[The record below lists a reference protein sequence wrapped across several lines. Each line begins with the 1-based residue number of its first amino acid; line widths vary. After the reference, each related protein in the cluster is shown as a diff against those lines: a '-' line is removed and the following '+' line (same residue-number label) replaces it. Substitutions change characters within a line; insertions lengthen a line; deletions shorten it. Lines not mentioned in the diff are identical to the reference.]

1 MLKNLKISGKLMV
14 AFGTVL
20 VFLCVTVIAALIG
33 LNVVMQDY
41 KSFYERDYRVVETTI
56 NMQRNFQN
64 AEKLLIRS
72 FTTEKVQDKQLYIQ
86 NSQNALS
93 EMEEQIVLLEQLSN
107 QQDLVELF
115 REQFEA
121 LMQTSNR
128 IFLMS
133 ISTGNAEAIQ
143 VFDNNF
149 AQPIEDARGVLQ
161 EVAEAAKLQADDA
174 YSRSEGMKSLVML
187 MLIVIAAV
195 SVGVLLFF
203 WFYITGSLT
212 RPISEIE
219 AAAEQ
224 MASGNLGISIGYRSK
239 DELGKLSGSMNHM
252 TATLKGYV
260 QSIDEVLG
268 ELARGNFTVETDT
281 DFVGDFAPI
290 KDSMT
295 GIAES
300 LSRTLLEIDQAA
312 EQVASGSEQVSGGAQ
327 ALSQGAT
334 EQASSIE
341 ELSATVDEISGN
353 VRMNAENAQ
362 LSNRKVM
369 ETAEEI
375 ESGNAQM
382 NELIVAMNEIKATTD
397 QIGKII
403 KAIDDIAFQTNI
415 LALNAA
421 VEAARAGAAGKGFA
435 VVADEVRNLAA
446 KSADAAK
453 NTTQLIESSVKAVG
467 NGASIA
473 AETAEKLQSM
483 KQKAEESSR
492 LVDEI
497 TRASGD
503 QANAVVQIMQGLEQ
517 IAVVV
522 QTNSATAEESAAAS
536 EELNSQAQVLKSLVG
551 QFRIDRSEGEVF
563 LQPQDNEDAES
574 FSDIEYV
581 AYMDEPKTEQEYADD
596 TSDY

>member
-1 MLKNLKISGKLMV
+1 MLKNFKISGKLMV

-33 LNVVMQDY
+33 LNTVMQDY
-41 KSFYERDYRVVETTI
+41 KGFYEKEYRVVETAI
-56 NMQRNFQN
+56 DMQRNFQR
-64 AEKLLIRS
+64 AEKYLLRS
-72 FTTEKVQDKQLYIQ
+72 FTTEDTKAKQSYVDSSKL
-86 NSQNALS
+86 AL
-93 EMEEQIVLLEQLSN
+93 EDMQAQLVILEQLSSHPE
-107 QQDLVELF
+107 LVLAF
-115 REQFEA
+115 QEQFEE
-121 LMQTSNR
+121 LMISSNR
-128 IFLMS
+128 IFLLT
-133 ISTGNAEAIQ
+133 INQGNAEAIK
-143 VFDNNF
+143 VFDDYF
-149 AQPIEDARGVLQ
+149 AQPIEGARGVLQ

-382 NELIVAMNEIKATTD
+382 NELIAAMNEIKATTD

-536 EELNSQAQVLKSLVG
+536 EELNSQAQVLKGLVS
-551 QFRIDRSEGEVF
+551 QFALKE
-563 LQPQDNEDAES
+563 
-574 FSDIEYV
+574 
-581 AYMDEPKTEQEYADD
+581 
-596 TSDY
+596 TSYLD

>member
-1 MLKNLKISGKLMV
+1 MLKNFKISGKLMV

-33 LNVVMQDY
+33 LNTVMQDY
-41 KSFYERDYRVVETTI
+41 KGFYEKEYRVVETAI
-56 NMQRNFQN
+56 DMQRNFQR
-64 AEKLLIRS
+64 AEKYLLRS
-72 FTTEKVQDKQLYIQ
+72 FTTEDTKAKQSYVDSSKL
-86 NSQNALS
+86 AL
-93 EMEEQIVLLEQLSN
+93 EDMQAQLVILEQLSSHPE
-107 QQDLVELF
+107 LVLAF
-115 REQFEA
+115 QEQFEE
-121 LMQTSNR
+121 LMISSNR
-128 IFLMS
+128 IFLLT
-133 ISTGNAEAIQ
+133 INQGNAEAIK
-143 VFDNNF
+143 VFDDYF
-149 AQPIEDARGVLQ
+149 AQPIEGARGVLQ

-536 EELNSQAQVLKSLVG
+536 EELNSQAQVLKGLVS
-551 QFRIDRSEGEVF
+551 QFALKE
-563 LQPQDNEDAES
+563 
-574 FSDIEYV
+574 
-581 AYMDEPKTEQEYADD
+581 
-596 TSDY
+596 TSYLD

>member
-1 MLKNLKISGKLMV
+1 MLKNFKISGKLMV

-33 LNVVMQDY
+33 LNTVMQDY
-41 KSFYERDYRVVETTI
+41 KGFYEKEYRVVETAI
-56 NMQRNFQN
+56 DMQRNFQR
-64 AEKLLIRS
+64 AEKYLLRS
-72 FTTEKVQDKQLYIQ
+72 FTTEDTKAKQSYVDSSKL
-86 NSQNALS
+86 AL
-93 EMEEQIVLLEQLSN
+93 EDMQAQLVILEQLSSHPE
-107 QQDLVELF
+107 LVLAF
-115 REQFEA
+115 QEQFEE
-121 LMQTSNR
+121 LMISSNR
-128 IFLMS
+128 IFLLT
-133 ISTGNAEAIQ
+133 INQGNAEAIK
-143 VFDNNF
+143 VFDDYF
-149 AQPIEDARGVLQ
+149 AQPIEGARGVLQ

-203 WFYITGSLT
+203 WFYITGSLI

-536 EELNSQAQVLKSLVG
+536 EELNSQAQVLKGLVS
-551 QFRIDRSEGEVF
+551 QFALKE
-563 LQPQDNEDAES
+563 
-574 FSDIEYV
+574 
-581 AYMDEPKTEQEYADD
+581 
-596 TSDY
+596 TSYLD

>member
-1 MLKNLKISGKLMV
+1 MLKNFKISGKLMV

-33 LNVVMQDY
+33 LNTVMQDY
-41 KSFYERDYRVVETTI
+41 KGFYEKEYRVVETAI
-56 NMQRNFQN
+56 DMQRNFQR
-64 AEKLLIRS
+64 AEKYLLRS
-72 FTTEKVQDKQLYIQ
+72 FTTEDTKAKQSYVDSSKL
-86 NSQNALS
+86 AL
-93 EMEEQIVLLEQLSN
+93 EDMQAQLVILEQLSN
-107 QQDLVELF
+107 HPELVLAF
-115 REQFEA
+115 QEQFEE
-121 LMQTSNR
+121 LMISSNR
-128 IFLMS
+128 IFLLT
-133 ISTGNAEAIQ
+133 INQGNAEAIK
-143 VFDNNF
+143 VFDDYF
-149 AQPIEDARGVLQ
+149 AQPIEGARGVLQ

-382 NELIVAMNEIKATTD
+382 NELIAAMNEIKATTD

-536 EELNSQAQVLKSLVG
+536 EELNSQAQVLKGLVS
-551 QFRIDRSEGEVF
+551 QFALKE
-563 LQPQDNEDAES
+563 
-574 FSDIEYV
+574 
-581 AYMDEPKTEQEYADD
+581 
-596 TSDY
+596 TSYLD